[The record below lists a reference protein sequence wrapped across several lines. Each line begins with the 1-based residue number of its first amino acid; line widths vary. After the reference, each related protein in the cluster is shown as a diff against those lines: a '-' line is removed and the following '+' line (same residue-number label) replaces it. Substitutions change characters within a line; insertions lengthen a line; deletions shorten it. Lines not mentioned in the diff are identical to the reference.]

1 MREKIGRPHATRLL
15 KSSVFQLPERNFR
28 AQRANLL
35 TVPLITFSSLMI
47 HPVVILSSGL
57 PMDESSA
64 RHTKFCYLE
73 PWYLTSHDMQQ
84 SCDDHGRMYLQ
95 ASVECLCRARQ
106 AWPLRPL
113 PPASR
118 SLTSGLLCRASAG
131 FCIGI
136 RPPVSSLQPPEASG
150 WMPCKQQQDSP
161 ATVCCS
167 VRQCAAVGELGLER
181 RVDRC
186 CGWTWWWR

>member
-1 MREKIGRPHATRLL
+1 MRARTALGRTCA
-15 KSSVFQLPERNFR
+15 R
-28 AQRANLL
+28 AARESLDC
-35 TVPLITFSSLMI
+35 PPYHILIPFMI

-186 CGWTWWWR
+186 CGWKWWWR